1 MKKLSIFILVIFSIL
16 IINFSVIATD
26 MEGENKSIGPEKH
39 IVSTIF
45 YETDIREALNE
56 LALQTG
62 VNIIYDDSI
71 AGTVTLDLEDVTLEK
86 ALDLILLKG
95 GFHYQKMG
103 DVYLI
108 GVGDPRGTT
117 FRHLAVTET
126 IRLKYL
132 TSEEVRD
139 LLPSFYTNFLR
150 ISTEKTNLLT
160 ISAPPSIIKDFKKD
174 LNMIDRPEKE
184 VTLQILVT
192 EISTEYL
199 RERGTDL
206 FQYLNG
212 DLELDYE
219 ISWDRALEL
228 GVNSQYGQFL
238 SRLKALEREDI
249 AEIKANPSV
258 RVLNNE
264 SASLFVGEEQVIIL
278 EPNNTSARLERVEVG
293 VSVRFTPEIVDNKIV
308 RLNIESDLSS
318 FTDEREERLVV
329 RRSDLSTS
337 IYAKNGETITIAG
350 MTLEEEAK
358 LRSQIPILGSIP
370 IIRWLFRNETETK
383 TERELLIFI
392 TPEII
397 GG

>member
-1 MKKLSIFILVIFSIL
+1 MKKLSIFLLVIMSIL
-16 IINFSVIATD
+16 IINFAVIAAEV
-26 MEGENKSIGPEKH
+26 EGEEKSEEY

-62 VNIIYDDSI
+62 VNIIYDESI

-95 GFHYQKMG
+95 GFYYQKMG

-117 FRHLAVTET
+117 FRHIAVTET
-126 IRLKYL
+126 IRLKYVS
-132 TSEEVRD
+132 SEEVRD
-139 LLPSFYTNFLR
+139 LLPAFYSNFLR
-150 ISTEKTNLLT
+150 ISTEKTDLIT
-160 ISAPPSIIKDFKKD
+160 ITAPPSIISDFKKD
-174 LNMIDRPEKE
+174 LNKIDQPEKE
-184 VTLQILVT
+184 VNLQILVT

-212 DLELDYE
+212 ELELDYE
-219 ISWDRALEL
+219 VSWDRTLEL

-238 SRLKALEREDI
+238 THLRALEREDK
-249 AEIKANPSV
+249 ASIKANPSL

-278 EPNNTSARLERVEVG
+278 EPTNTAARLERVEVG
-293 VSVRFTPEIVDNKIV
+293 VAVNFIPEIIDNNVI

-337 IYAKNGETITIAG
+337 IYARSGETITIAG
-350 MTLEEEAK
+350 MTLEEEAN

-370 IIRWLFRNETETK
+370 IIRWLFRNETDTK

>member
-1 MKKLSIFILVIFSIL
+1 
-16 IINFSVIATD
+16 
-26 MEGENKSIGPEKH
+26 
-39 IVSTIF
+39 
-45 YETDIREALNE
+45 
-56 LALQTG
+56 
-62 VNIIYDDSI
+62 
-71 AGTVTLDLEDVTLEK
+71 
-86 ALDLILLKG
+86 
-95 GFHYQKMG
+95 
-103 DVYLI
+103 
-108 GVGDPRGTT
+108 
-117 FRHLAVTET
+117 
-126 IRLKYL
+126 
-132 TSEEVRD
+132 
-139 LLPSFYTNFLR
+139 
-150 ISTEKTNLLT
+150 
-160 ISAPPSIIKDFKKD
+160 
-174 LNMIDRPEKE
+174 MIDRPEKE

-238 SRLKALEREDI
+238 SRLRALEREDI

-278 EPNNTSARLERVEVG
+278 EPTNTAARLERVEVG
-293 VSVRFTPEIVDNKIV
+293 VAVRFTPEIIDNKVV

-337 IYAKNGETITIAG
+337 IYAKHGETITIAG

>member
-1 MKKLSIFILVIFSIL
+1 MKKLSIFLLVIMSIL
-16 IINFSVIATD
+16 IINFAVIAAEV
-26 MEGENKSIGPEKH
+26 EGEEKSEEY

-62 VNIIYDDSI
+62 VNIIYDESI

-95 GFHYQKMG
+95 GFYYQKMG

-117 FRHLAVTET
+117 FRHIAVTET
-126 IRLKYL
+126 IRLKYVS
-132 TSEEVRD
+132 SEQVRD
-139 LLPSFYTNFLR
+139 LLPAFYSNFLR
-150 ISTEKTNLLT
+150 ISTEKTDLIT
-160 ISAPPSIIKDFKKD
+160 ITAPPSIISDFKKD
-174 LNMIDRPEKE
+174 LNKIDLPEKE
-184 VTLQILVT
+184 VNLQILVT

-212 DLELDYE
+212 ELELDYE
-219 ISWDRALEL
+219 VSWDRTLEL

-238 SRLKALEREDI
+238 THLRALEREDK
-249 AEIKANPSV
+249 ASIKANPSL

-278 EPNNTSARLERVEVG
+278 EPTNTAARLERVEVG
-293 VSVRFTPEIVDNKIV
+293 VAVNFIPEIIDNNVI

-337 IYAKNGETITIAG
+337 VYARSGETITIAG
-350 MTLEEEAK
+350 MTLEEEAN

-370 IIRWLFRNETETK
+370 IIRWLFRNETDTK

>member
-1 MKKLSIFILVIFSIL
+1 MKKLSIFLLVIMSIL
-16 IINFSVIATD
+16 IINFAVIAAEV
-26 MEGENKSIGPEKH
+26 EGEEKSEEY

-62 VNIIYDDSI
+62 VNIIYDESI
-71 AGTVTLDLEDVTLEK
+71 AGTVTLDLEDVPLEK

-95 GFHYQKMG
+95 GFYYQKMG

-117 FRHLAVTET
+117 FRHIAVTET
-126 IRLKYL
+126 IRLKYVS
-132 TSEEVRD
+132 SEEVRD
-139 LLPSFYTNFLR
+139 LLPAFYSNFLR
-150 ISTEKTNLLT
+150 ISTEKTDLIT
-160 ISAPPSIIKDFKKD
+160 ITAPPSIISDFKKD
-174 LNMIDRPEKE
+174 LNKIDQPEKE
-184 VTLQILVT
+184 VNLQILVT

-212 DLELDYE
+212 ELELDYE
-219 ISWDRALEL
+219 VSWDRTLEL

-238 SRLKALEREDI
+238 THLRALEREDK
-249 AEIKANPSV
+249 ASIKANPSL

-278 EPNNTSARLERVEVG
+278 EPTNTAARLERVEVG
-293 VSVRFTPEIVDNKIV
+293 VAVNFIPEIIDNNVI

-337 IYAKNGETITIAG
+337 IYARSGETITIAG
-350 MTLEEEAK
+350 MTLEEEAN

-370 IIRWLFRNETETK
+370 IIRWLFRNETDTK

>member
-1 MKKLSIFILVIFSIL
+1 MKKLNILILVIASIL
-16 IINFSVIATD
+16 FINFTVIAAVE
-26 MEGENKSIGPEKH
+26 EGNNDKNAH
-39 IVSTIF
+39 MVSTIF

-62 VNIIYDDSI
+62 VNIIFDDSI
-71 AGTVTLDLEDVTLEK
+71 AGTVTLDLEDITLEK

-95 GFHYQKMG
+95 GFHYKKIG

-126 IRLKYL
+126 IKLKYL
-132 TSEEVRD
+132 TSQEVRD
-139 LLPSFYTNFLR
+139 LLPSFYSNFLR
-150 ISTEKTNLLT
+150 ISTEKTNLIT
-160 ISAPPSIIKDFKKD
+160 ITAPPSIISDFKKD
-174 LNMIDRPEKE
+174 LNNIDRPEKE
-184 VTLQILVT
+184 VILQILVT
-192 EISTEYL
+192 EISTGYL
-199 RERGTDL
+199 QERGTDL

-212 DLELDYE
+212 NLELDYQV
-219 ISWDRALEL
+219 SWDRTIEVGL
-228 GVNSQYGQFL
+228 NNQYGQFL
-238 SRLKALEREDI
+238 ALLRSLEREDK

-258 RVLNNE
+258 RVLNKE
-264 SASLFVGEEQVIIL
+264 VASLFVGEEQVIIL
-278 EPNNTSARLERVEVG
+278 EPSNTSARLERVEVG
-293 VSVRFTPEIVDNKIV
+293 VSVKFTPEIIDNKLL

-329 RRSDLSTS
+329 RRSDLSTN
-337 IYAKNGETITIAG
+337 IYAKTGETITIAG

-358 LRSQIPILGSIP
+358 LKSKVPILGSVP
-370 IIRWLFRNETETK
+370 ILGWLFRKETETK
-383 TERELLIFI
+383 AERELLIFI